1 MIFFLFVVVFNSFY
15 IIPVEVENKRLKL
28 ALTIPP
34 SAPITIA
41 NDAIKTLPVV
51 LDKTIN
57 DLLK

>member
-1 MIFFLFVVVFNSFY
+1 MEI
-15 IIPVEVENKRLKL
+15 ENTRLKL

-34 SAPITIA
+34 SAPITVA

-57 DLLK
+57 DQRSNIFTKFFAH